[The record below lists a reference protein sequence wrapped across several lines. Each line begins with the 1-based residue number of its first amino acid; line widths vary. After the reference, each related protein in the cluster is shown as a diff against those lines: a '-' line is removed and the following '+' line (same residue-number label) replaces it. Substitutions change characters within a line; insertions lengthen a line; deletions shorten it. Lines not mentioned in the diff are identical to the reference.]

1 MTRTEVSN
9 KITKKGKQKELEKK
23 LKYLHM
29 KAQFIVSSNSSYGER
44 GKKKN
49 RVTQVAIVLDRVSSP
64 RVKGNMSYLHL
75 KL

>member
-29 KAQFIVSSNSSYGER
+29 KAQFIVPLNSSYITR
-44 GKKKN
+44 KKKN
-49 RVTQVAIVLDRVSSP
+49 RNQDEMALERVPSP
-64 RVKGNMSYLHL
+64 YV
-75 KL
+75 

>member
-1 MTRTEVSN
+1 MGE
-9 KITKKGKQKELEKK
+9 K

-64 RVKGNMSYLHL
+64 RVKGNKSYLHFKTL
-75 KL
+75 IFPPQPNVCV